1 MSNIENDI
9 RRTSLRIDEGLAAEV
24 ERLAEENERSFNN
37 QLIILLRKGIKLVN
51 AEEHLLDSSNPV
63 SIIKSASD
71 AKNPHNKGGGLGR
84 RYCNRHQ
91 RYHTT
96 IPYAPIGKKSA

>member
-71 AKNPHNKGGGLGR
+71 AKNPHNKGGGTSGGG
-84 RYCNRHQ
+84 
-91 RYHTT
+91 TVT
-96 IPYAPIGKKSA
+96 KGKCIILQFPMHR

>member
-37 QLIILLRKGIKLVN
+37 QLLILLRKGIKLVK

-63 SIIKSASD
+63 SIIKSASIRKD
-71 AKNPHNKGGGLGR
+71 GDSPKQYGASDVRNPHNMEGGPREAAL
-84 RYCNRHQ
+84 
-91 RYHTT
+91 
-96 IPYAPIGKKSA
+96 

>member
-37 QLIILLRKGIKLVN
+37 QILILLRKGIKLVN
-51 AEEHLLDSSNPV
+51 AEEQMIDSSNLV
-63 SIIKSASD
+63 GIIASD
-71 AKNPHNKGGGLGR
+71 VKNPHNNEGGPREAVL
-84 RYCNRHQ
+84 
-91 RYHTT
+91 
-96 IPYAPIGKKSA
+96 